1 MAKKLDERVY
11 EYLLG
16 LFSTF
21 SNSTVGELRDMMYKI
36 ADIAENCEIE
46 TIDQIVHYFMTEQV
60 ENLPNVDG
68 CYQRMFSEESELRCA
83 RMLEYYLEQKVDDMR
98 MGGRSL
104 PAKTDYHGIKVCT
117 NNFDEIINIFYN
129 SMESIREFCT
139 QITQS
144 IGEKDDIAVYVK
156 PLMGIANGCV
166 SAIDTYIQ
174 VACGDVKDGRMRFV
188 SGVNKCVDAA
198 REASMQRENVV
209 AVKWPV
215 EGGKR

>member
-1 MAKKLDERVY
+1 MAKKFDERVY

-83 RMLEYYLEQKVDDMR
+83 RMLEYYLE
-98 MGGRSL
+98 
-104 PAKTDYHGIKVCT
+104 
-117 NNFDEIINIFYN
+117 
-129 SMESIREFCT
+129 
-139 QITQS
+139 
-144 IGEKDDIAVYVK
+144 
-156 PLMGIANGCV
+156 
-166 SAIDTYIQ
+166 
-174 VACGDVKDGRMRFV
+174 
-188 SGVNKCVDAA
+188 
-198 REASMQRENVV
+198 
-209 AVKWPV
+209 
-215 EGGKR
+215 